1 MEYIVRFLNT
11 NEDILTCTTVTE
23 IINYFKENKKYKF
36 PNFLREELKQGHN
49 VRFSIGTEQYYI
61 RLNGEI

>member
-1 MEYIVRFLNT
+1 MIFIVRYL
-11 NEDILTCTTVTE
+11 EDNKDLLKSETVTE
-23 IINYFKENKKYKF
+23 IIKYFKENKNYKF